1 MQKLTNNQALLNV
14 NIELLK
20 IQQQNYYNNLLYS
33 IKSLNNFF
41 YDEDIH
47 HLKNI
52 DLISK
57 ISLLKDPINL
67 YIKYVNEVLKHD
79 YSNIDYVEDLQV
91 LLNKINNNRKSYL
104 FDKEFSLSIFDTL
117 NIFEYQKVLNNL
129 ENIKQQ
135 YAEKHN
141 FNQEKVIST
150 QDIPF

>member
-14 NIELLK
+14 NIDLLK
-20 IQQQNYYNNLLYS
+20 IQQQIYYNNLLYS

-67 YIKYVNEVLKHD
+67 YIKYVNEILKHD

-91 LLNKINNNRKSYL
+91 LLDKINNNRKLYL

-135 YAEKHN
+135 YAEKRN
-141 FNQEKVIST
+141 SNQEKVIST

>member
-14 NIELLK
+14 NIDLLK
-20 IQQQNYYNNLLYS
+20 IQQQIYYNNLLYS

-67 YIKYVNEVLKHD
+67 YIKYVNEILKHD

-91 LLNKINNNRKSYL
+91 LLDKINNNRKLYL

-135 YAEKHN
+135 YTEKRN
-141 FNQEKVIST
+141 SNQEKVIST

>member
-14 NIELLK
+14 NIDLLK
-20 IQQQNYYNNLLYS
+20 IQQQIYYNNLLYS

-67 YIKYVNEVLKHD
+67 YIKYVNEILKHD

-91 LLNKINNNRKSYL
+91 LLDKINNNRKSYL

-135 YAEKHN
+135 YAEKRN
-141 FNQEKVIST
+141 SNQEKVIST

>member
-14 NIELLK
+14 NIDLLK
-20 IQQQNYYNNLLYS
+20 IQQQIYYNNLLYS

-91 LLNKINNNRKSYL
+91 LLNKIKNNRKSYL

-135 YAEKHN
+135 YAEKRN
-141 FNQEKVIST
+141 SNQEKVIST